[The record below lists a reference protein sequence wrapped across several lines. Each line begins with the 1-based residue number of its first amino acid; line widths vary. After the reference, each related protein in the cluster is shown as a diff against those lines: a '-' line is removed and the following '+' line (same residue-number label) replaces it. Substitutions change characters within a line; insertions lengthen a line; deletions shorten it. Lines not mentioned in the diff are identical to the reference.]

1 MTNRNTPA
9 AHLETF
15 EAELF
20 TAVHRSPESAGRDIA
35 DEIGLIHKPGLRSRA
50 PILTLRTD
58 IREDETGKR
67 LYLVGLSTV
76 QSGFPGVYY
85 DPHGKDAD
93 AIASEVAHILSR
105 EAAFLD
111 FDRAEAIG
119 ADTDFL
125 M

>member
-35 DEIGLIHKPGLRSRA
+35 DEIGLIYKPGRPR
-50 PILTLRTD
+50 PPMTLRTE
-58 IREDETGKR
+58 IREDEDGNR
-67 LYLVGLSTV
+67 IYLVGLSTFG
-76 QSGFPGVYY
+76 SPFPGVYY
-85 DPHGKDAD
+85 DPAGSSPDE
-93 AIASEVAHILSR
+93 IAAEVSGMLRR
-105 EAAFLD
+105 EAAMLD
-111 FDRAEAIG
+111 FDAAEAMS